1 MSEQEWPFV
10 DEPDVSVLT
19 TRQIIEQ
26 GAPIMCVTHDLE
38 DGMWQFLHSD
48 EVDEGD
54 VLLVTLESVL
64 LMAPWPSYGIWSRAG
79 LPPASQLKK
88 AGNAPTSA
96 TWTKKSSYF
105 TTQACHSASKSLRLT
120 PKRLS
125 KSRRVVSTR

>member
-64 LMAPWPSYGIWSRAG
+64 ALDAALGELWDLEPGWLAARESAEEGWERAYVG
-79 LPPASQLKK
+79 DLDEEE
-88 AGNAPTSA
+88 
-96 TWTKKSSYF
+96 
-105 TTQACHSASKSLRLT
+105 
-120 PKRLS
+120 
-125 KSRRVVSTR
+125 